1 MCGMCGAQ
9 LAAVEVVPEEV
20 RKTVTIVFSDL
31 KGSTALAE
39 RLDTEAL
46 REALNQYFNTMRE
59 VLEKHGGTVEKYI
72 GDAIMAVFG
81 LPQLHEDDAL
91 RAVRAAA
98 EMQEALVGLNAGFE
112 EIYGVRIENRT
123 GVNTGEV
130 VAGDVSVG
138 HRLVTGDT
146 VNTAARLEQN
156 APTMEILLG
165 ESTYRLVKDA
175 VVAEPVEPLELK
187 GKAERTPA
195 YRLISVGHQE
205 EGVARR
211 LDAPI
216 VGREAELA
224 VLDDVLAR
232 AIERRRCQV
241 VTVVAPAGTGKSRL
255 LQEFMGRSGVRT
267 LRGRCLSYGEGL
279 TFWPLAE
286 IARTEAGISNDD
298 PAAEAQRK
306 LADLLGDDAREV
318 TERIAGAI
326 GLSNANFPVEET
338 FWAARRFFE
347 LISRGEPLIV
357 LIDDIHWAERTF
369 LDLIKSVASMMTDAP
384 IVLAC
389 SARPDLVDAHPGW
402 GERLEDHRVLILQA
416 LSEEDSAE
424 IAANLLGT
432 AELDPQVRAKIVEAA
447 EGNPL
452 FVEQMLSMLLDD
464 GILARD
470 ERGRWVLI
478 REVGAIMVP
487 PTIQALLSARLDRL
501 GPIDRVVVERAAVIG
516 QVFFRGAVEDL
527 SPDEVRRHAGESL
540 QNLTNRELVTPHES
554 SFAGQ
559 EAYRFMHILI
569 REAAYHGL
577 LKRTRADL
585 HVRFIDWLE
594 RVASD
599 RVLEFEEIRGYHLEQ
614 AFFTLQQ
621 LTPNDD
627 KVWQIGVRGSGYL
640 SSAGRRALARGDIPA
655 AAGLLQRAATL
666 LPPGHAERPRLR
678 LDAAEALTEQGLFD
692 EAGAMLHAAIDEAHE
707 LSDRVLEAT
716 AQIQELELLYT
727 VDPEAVEPTIVAGV
741 ESHLPELEALEAH
754 DGLARAWRLIMFVR
768 EMGLQWGESEAAAQL
783 TLDHARLA
791 GNRLMV
797 ARAIPS
803 LGYCALSG
811 PTPVPEA
818 IDRCRALLEE
828 VSGDRKPEAL
838 LESALSHLEAMR
850 GNVEESRALY
860 RASRAKLEEL
870 GWTFLAAQTSFD
882 SGPVEMLAGDLAAA
896 EAELRRDFDALDRMG
911 ETNYIST
918 TAAFLAEVLYRQGDL
933 EGAEEHTRIS
943 EELAAHDDVSSQ
955 FRWRTVRGKIL
966 ASRGDAAEGEKLAR
980 EAVAMIQASDDL
992 NSQGEA
998 LIDLAE
1004 VLRLGGRT
1012 PEATDAA
1019 REALAL
1025 FEAKGNT
1032 VSAALARATV
1042 QELESASVS

>member
-1 MCGMCGAQ
+1 MCGAQ
-9 LAAVEVVPEEV
+9 LGAAEVVPEEV
-20 RKTVTIVFSDL
+20 RKVVTVVFSDL

-46 REALNQYFNTMRE
+46 REALNTYFNTMRE

-98 EMQEALVGLNAGFE
+98 EMQEALVGLNARFE
-112 EIYGVRIENRT
+112 EVYGVRIENRT

-156 APTMEILLG
+156 APTMEVLLG
-165 ESTYRLVKDA
+165 DSTYRLVKDA

-195 YRLISVGHQE
+195 YRLISVRQHE

-211 LDAPI
+211 LDTPI
-216 VGREAELA
+216 VGREKELK
-224 VLDDVLAR
+224 VLNEALAR
-232 AIERRRCQV
+232 AVEGRRCEV

-255 LQEFMGRSGVRT
+255 LQEFVGRANARV

-286 IARTEAGISNDD
+286 IARTEAGIGNDD

-306 LADLLGDDAREV
+306 LADLLGDDARDV

-326 GLSNANFPVEET
+326 GLSNATFPVEET

-347 LISRGEPLIV
+347 LISHGEPLIV
-357 LIDDIHWAERTF
+357 VIDDIHWAERTF
-369 LDLIKSVASMMTDAP
+369 LDLINSVATLLTDAP
-384 IVLAC
+384 VVLAC
-389 SARPDLVDAHPGW
+389 SARPDLVDTHPEW
-402 GERLEDHRVLILQA
+402 GQEFDRHHVLILQA

-424 IAANLLGT
+424 IAANLLGET
-432 AELDPQVRAKIVEAA
+432 ELDAGVRAKIVESA

-470 ERGRWVLI
+470 DRGRWVLI
-478 REVGAIMVP
+478 RDVGAITIP
-487 PTIQALLSARLDRL
+487 PTIQALLSSRLDRL

-554 SFAGQ
+554 TFAGQ
-559 EAYRFMHILI
+559 EAYRFMHVLI

-621 LTPNDD
+621 LTPNDE

-655 AAGLLQRAATL
+655 AANLLQRAAAM

-678 LDAAEALTEQGLFD
+678 LDAAEALTEQGNFD
-692 EAGAMLHAAIDEAHE
+692 EAAAMLHAAIDEAHE
-707 LSDRVLEAT
+707 LTDRVLEAT

-727 VDPEAVEPTIVAGV
+727 VDPEAVEPKIVSGV
-741 ESHLPELEALEAH
+741 ESHLPELEALDAH
-754 DGLARAWRLIMFVR
+754 EGLARAWRLIMFVR
-768 EMGLQWGESEAAAQL
+768 EMGLQWGASEAAAQK
-783 TLDHARLA
+783 TLEHARLA
-791 GNRLMV
+791 GNRMLV

-818 IDRCRALLEE
+818 IERCRALLEE
-828 VSGDRKPEAL
+828 VHGDRKPEAL
-838 LESALSHLEAMR
+838 LEAALSHLEAMR
-850 GNVEESRALY
+850 GNVEGSRALY
-860 RASRAKLEEL
+860 RKSRASLEEL
-870 GWTFLAAQTSFD
+870 GWAFLAAQTSFD
-882 SGPVEMLAGDLAAA
+882 SGPVEILNGDLAAA
-896 EAELRRDFDALDRMG
+896 ESELRRDYDTLDRMG

-918 TAAFLAEVLYRQGDL
+918 TAALLSEVLYRQGDL
-933 EGAEEHTRIS
+933 DGAEEHTVIS
-943 EELAAHDDVSSQ
+943 AELAASDDVTSQ
-955 FRWRTVRGKIL
+955 FRWRTVRAKVL
-966 ASRGDAAEGEKLAR
+966 AARGRADEGETLAR
-980 EAVAMIQASDDL
+980 EAVGLIQASDDI
-992 NSQGEA
+992 NSQGDA
-998 LIDLAE
+998 LLDLAE
-1004 VLRLGGRT
+1004 VLRVAGRLAEGA
-1012 PEATDAA
+1012 EAAGD
-1019 REALAL
+1019 ALAL
-1025 FEAKGNT
+1025 YEAKGNT
-1032 VSAALARATV
+1032 VSAAFARATV
-1042 QELESASVS
+1042 KELSGAGVS